1 MAEIPFM
8 ALEKGFSK
16 EEVTPG
22 ACEWVLT
29 GALSLVWKG
38 GQDLSLAT
46 QPKKLTLNGSFFFA
60 YVCVCACVRVV
71 GRVFFFFFN
80 KRAAV
85 RQDAALND
93 SSSL

>member
-38 GQDLSLAT
+38 GQDLGSAT
-46 QPKKLTLNGSFFFA
+46 QPKKLTLNGPFFFA
-60 YVCVCACVRVV
+60 VCVRVCC
-71 GRVFFFFFN
+71 GLSLFFFF
-80 KRAAV
+80 KQESGCPSGRCAE
-85 RQDAALND
+85 
-93 SSSL
+93 